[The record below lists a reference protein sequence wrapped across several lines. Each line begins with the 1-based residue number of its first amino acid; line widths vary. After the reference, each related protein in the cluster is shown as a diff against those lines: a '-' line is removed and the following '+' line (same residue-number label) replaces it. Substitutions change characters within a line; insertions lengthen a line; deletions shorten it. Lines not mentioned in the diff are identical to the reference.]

1 MTDSLTA
8 RQTSLL
14 KTIIDEYI
22 TTAEAVGSEN
32 LDKKYNLGVSPA
44 TIRNEMVALT
54 RTGYL
59 KQPHT

>member
-22 TTAEAVGSEN
+22 TTAEAVGSEILIKN
-32 LDKKYNLGVSPA
+32 ITLVFPLPPLG
-44 TIRNEMVALT
+44 M
-54 RTGYL
+54 
-59 KQPHT
+59 KW